1 MGATRVDIID
11 KLRIEAQK
19 EPNEPIWREAI
30 AEIQTLRVRVEALDL
45 LRKMQ
50 PLPTEEERK

>member
-1 MGATRVDIID
+1 MTDVID
-11 KLRIEAQK
+11 RLRIEAQR
-19 EPNEPIWREAI
+19 EPHEPIWREAI
-30 AEIQTLRVRVEALDL
+30 AEIQTLRVMVEALDL